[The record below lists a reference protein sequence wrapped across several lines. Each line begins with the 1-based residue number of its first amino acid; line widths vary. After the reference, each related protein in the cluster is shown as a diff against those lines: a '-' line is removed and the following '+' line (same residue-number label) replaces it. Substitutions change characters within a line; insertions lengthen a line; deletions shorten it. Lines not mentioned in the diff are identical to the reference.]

1 MRWSLSAAAIILS
14 ASLAS
19 AQTGSLARLDTQL
32 DSATRVAVL
41 AIVDSARVARLP
53 ADILINKALEG
64 AGKRAQGPRI
74 VAAVR
79 TLAGELARSRDALG
93 RASRPEEITAGAHA
107 LHAGVPAP
115 DLGKLRQAA
124 VGRQLTTPLTVLT
137 DLVARGVPAAT
148 ASTAMV
154 TLAHAGLRDAD
165 FTAFQRA
172 VRLDIEHGADPAAAV
187 LTRTRGATLR
197 RGGPGLIGGR

>member
-1 MRWSLSAAAIILS
+1 MLTT

-19 AQTGSLARLDTQL
+19 AQGTSLARLSTTL
-32 DSATRVAVL
+32 DSSTRVAVL

-53 ADILINKALEG
+53 SEILINKALEG
-64 AGKRAQGPRI
+64 AGKHADGPRI

-79 TLAGELARSRDALG
+79 SLAGELSRSRDALG

-107 LHAGVPAP
+107 LHAGVPAAE
-115 DLGKLRQAA
+115 LGKLRQAA
-124 VGRQLTTPLTVLT
+124 VGRPLTTPLTVLT
-137 DLVARGVPAAT
+137 DLVARGVPATT
-148 ASTAMV
+148 ASSAMI

-172 VRLDIEHGADPAAAV
+172 VRVDIEHGADPAAAV
-187 LTRTRGATLR
+187 ITRTRGATLR
-197 RGGPGLIGGR
+197 RGGSGPSSGR